1 MATRARSS
9 KVAKN
14 QNVSPRLA
22 PVAGIVSPNGPPFA
36 SLSADDREPLQV
48 GVHPVPGGG
57 ADDRLE
63 GGAQVRPPGGAE
75 AASDLAV
82 HHHRP
87 KITLAAVVVRRRV
100 GVLEKGEQA
109 VTHREVALAQAPSS

>member
-1 MATRARSS
+1 MDG
-9 KVAKN
+9 V
-14 QNVSPRLA
+14 
-22 PVAGIVSPNGPPFA
+22 
-36 SLSADDREPLQV
+36 V

-109 VTHREVALAQAPSS
+109 VTHREVALAQAQAAVLRGWCSRASSSATRAVNACT